1 MGLSNLPAVVLDVLV
16 EFAGYEQGWRLEIAS
31 QSLKAASMECAAIR
45 LGKCRWVGG
54 DREGVAFKPSWRH
67 VAAATR
73 RGPYLVRCGPPRVPG
88 SVGSQGFGG
97 RRYMDF
103 RGLRASRLLRREAAK
118 FIIKPAQTFDG
129 AGGYGHGAAGGE
141 GTIHRSTRHEDRLGL
156 FTSYAHGGDRTLIGV
171 WTNHACQWLLNLES
185 HTSHLPFRHGR
196 GESWGRLSS
205 FTQIALTAETAVDT
219 SFQVDH
225 WELVPAMLAADER
238 FEWRVPESPTMPSE
252 RLPWDARRP
261 PTAGELYGEPDDTDE
276 DEH

>member
-1 MGLSNLPAVVLDVLV
+1 
-16 EFAGYEQGWRLEIAS
+16 
-31 QSLKAASMECAAIR
+31 
-45 LGKCRWVGG
+45 
-54 DREGVAFKPSWRH
+54 
-67 VAAATR
+67 
-73 RGPYLVRCGPPRVPG
+73 
-88 SVGSQGFGG
+88 
-97 RRYMDF
+97 MDF

-185 HTSHLPFRHGR
+185 RTSHLPFRHGR

-205 FTQIALTAETAVDT
+205 YTQIALTAETAADT

-261 PTAGELYGEPDDTDE
+261 PTAGELYGEPDAAAVE

>member
-1 MGLSNLPAVVLDVLV
+1 MSYGPLALYISTAKKTSTQPPIVDMGLSNLPAVVLDVLV

-54 DREGVAFKPSWRH
+54 DREGTVFKPSWRH

-118 FIIKPAQTFDG
+118 FVIKPAALFLG
-129 AGGYGHGAAGGE
+129 AGGE
-141 GTIHRSTRHEDRLGL
+141 GTIHRSTRHEDQLCL
-156 FTSYAHGGDRTLIGV
+156 FPRYGHGEGGHLIGV
-171 WTNHACQWLLNLES
+171 WTDSRYQWLLNLDS
-185 HTSHLPFRHGR
+185 RTSHLPFRHGR
-196 GESWGRLSS
+196 DQPPSRSCKLV
-205 FTQIALTAETAVDT
+205 LTAETAADAE
-219 SFQVDH
+219 FQVDH

-238 FEWRVPESPTMPSE
+238 FEWRV
-252 RLPWDARRP
+252 
-261 PTAGELYGEPDDTDE
+261 
-276 DEH
+276 

>member
-54 DREGVAFKPSWRH
+54 DREDVAFKPSWRH

-73 RGPYLVRCGPPRVPG
+73 RGPY
-88 SVGSQGFGG
+88 F
-97 RRYMDF
+97 
-103 RGLRASRLLRREAAK
+103 
-118 FIIKPAQTFDG
+118 
-129 AGGYGHGAAGGE
+129 
-141 GTIHRSTRHEDRLGL
+141 
-156 FTSYAHGGDRTLIGV
+156 
-171 WTNHACQWLLNLES
+171 
-185 HTSHLPFRHGR
+185 
-196 GESWGRLSS
+196 
-205 FTQIALTAETAVDT
+205 ALTAETAADT

-238 FEWRVPESPTMPSE
+238 FEWRVPESPTMPNE
-252 RLPWDARRP
+252 RLPHPRD
-261 PTAGELYGEPDDTDE
+261 LYGEPHDTDE